1 MADIGM
7 VRGCLYVG
15 LGITRE
21 YDCSYG
27 ASWSLGSVGTDLRF
41 GILPSRL
48 TRGPDRTH
56 VGTSRDM
63 ARHRKSHSG
72 SGRSPGSLRGGPQSG
87 RTIHRWLVVL
97 LAVLLLGVVG
107 TILAL
112 HVGSPDPRKQSLA
125 KQTPPKPAITGSAAG
140 GTTTSTASAR
150 SSWAAE
156 AGSLQPSDP
165 PQALADPVLD
175 NVISQQLGPGWVAGD
190 SCYSTK
196 LPDGQDAFV
205 FADTFI
211 GTVTPDHVPTF
222 TGLIHSSELVGNFP
236 SLESDYGGTFS
247 APQALIPDTFD
258 PAGIWEPLS
267 TLVFDGSQMI
277 FVNEY
282 KGPPGI
288 LSLRY
293 TGRAGIAEMTNSP
306 GGSPQLH
313 SVVLLPQD
321 PITTW
326 GSATFESGGYQYI
339 FGAVINGPQHSTTG
353 MRMARVPL
361 HQFLDI
367 GSWTYWNGSQWVP
380 GESNAVTVATKNDLT
395 GVMAN
400 PNGNGFI
407 AVSIPWGVFADTTV
421 DLSYATSPQGPWTT
435 PQPVYTI
442 PEIHEYAGEGAYFPT
457 FHPELAANP
466 DQLVVSYNI
475 DTDKGYAVINEDI
488 RSYQPRFLTITG

>member
-1 MADIGM
+1 MSLDRSGPGPI
-7 VRGCLYVG
+7 CDSG
-15 LGITRE
+15 LSRL
-21 YDCSYG
+21 DCSQ
-27 ASWSLGSVGTDLRF
+27 APVGRMRAPF
-41 GILPSRL
+41 
-48 TRGPDRTH
+48 
-56 VGTSRDM
+56 RDM
-63 ARHRKSHSG
+63 ARHRHSR
-72 SGRSPGSLRGGPQSG
+72 SGLRSGLIALL
-87 RTIHRWLVVL
+87 TVLV
-97 LAVLLLGVVG
+97 LGVAG
-107 TILAL
+107 TLVAV
-112 HVGSPDPRKQSLA
+112 HVTSPDS
-125 KQTPPKPAITGSAAG
+125 PKPSPTPTTGKPAPTRSAAG
-140 GTTTSTASAR
+140 GATTTSTAPAR
-150 SSWAAE
+150 SSWAAQ
-156 AGSLQPSDP
+156 AGSLQPANP

-175 NVISQQLGPGWVAGD
+175 NVFSQQLGPGWVAGD

-196 LPDGQDAFV
+196 LPDGREAFV

-211 GTVTPDHVPTF
+211 GTATPSHVPTF

-236 SLESDYGGTFS
+236 SLQSVYGGTYS
-247 APQALIPDTFD
+247 APTALIPDTFD

-267 TLVFDGSQMI
+267 TLVFDGHQMI

-288 LSLRY
+288 LTLRY
-293 TGRAGIAEMTNSP
+293 TGRVGIAEMTDDP
-306 GGSPQLH
+306 GGSPEVQ
-313 SVVLLPQD
+313 SVALLPED

-367 GSWTYWNGSQWVP
+367 GSWTYWNGSHWVT

-400 PNGNGFI
+400 PNGSGFI

-421 DLSYATSPQGPWTT
+421 DLSYAPSPQGPWST